1 MSKTI
6 YNLILEKLES
16 DFSVK
21 LAISKLSNNTKGAE
35 VMEEAIDWIKSY
47 LSSYD
52 SPLDLNDLNIT
63 TKYKQC
69 GGDLYMNWN
78 GLGYK
83 TILDVMMQKYPDK
96 TNQLP
101 IDDKILLNKSVT
113 SITGWNQGDQVTIT
127 TSDGEE
133 YKADHV
139 IFTPSLGVLK
149 ADYDKLFKPS
159 LSQEKIEAI
168 NERGFGAILKV
179 IMHFPQKWWNEI
191 SAYSL
196 IWTLTD
202 KEQLKQV
209 STSPCK
215 SGSKHGISYRKI

>member
-1 MSKTI
+1 
-6 YNLILEKLES
+6 
-16 DFSVK
+16 
-21 LAISKLSNNTKGAE
+21 
-35 VMEEAIDWIKSY
+35 MEEAVNWIKTY

-63 TKYKQC
+63 TNYEEC
-69 GGDLYMNWN
+69 DGDLYMNWN

-83 TILDVMMQKYPDK
+83 TILDVMMQKYPDETK
-96 TNQLP
+96 QLP

-113 SITGWNQGDQVTIT
+113 SITGWNQGNQVSIS

-149 ADYDKLFKPS
+149 ANYDKLFKPS
-159 LSQEKIEAI
+159 LNQEKIEAI
-168 NERGFGAILKV
+168 KERGFGAILKV
-179 IMHFPQKWWNEI
+179 IMHFPEKWWNKI

-196 IWTLTD
+196 IWTKTD
-202 KEQLKQV
+202 KEKLKQV
-209 STSPCK
+209 STSY
-215 SGSKHGISYRKI
+215 IL